1 MSAARYIRAAATGD
15 TLQRIGMMGALVFV
29 LIWMTPRVSR
39 LDDSANT
46 GDVMSCDTGIKPRK
60 TVKIDQNPA
69 QQFSQEKKAMSSTMV
84 RREMPEFTMEAYDA
98 KTGHFTKVSS
108 ADYKGKWAVVCFYP
122 ADFTFVCP
130 TEIAAMNAKY
140 DVFQEMGVEI
150 LAVSVDSKF
159 SHKRFVETEPIL
171 KGLQL
176 TIGADTTQEVS
187 EMFGV
192 LIEEEGVALRGR
204 FLFNPDGIC
213 VAQEVQA
220 DSVGRNVHEF
230 IRQVEAW
237 QHATKTGEVC
247 PAGWRPGKKTLPVN
261 TDSEK
266 MTGRVGDY
274 ITIEEIMS

>member
-1 MSAARYIRAAATGD
+1 
-15 TLQRIGMMGALVFV
+15 
-29 LIWMTPRVSR
+29 
-39 LDDSANT
+39 
-46 GDVMSCDTGIKPRK
+46 MSCDTKVKPRK
-60 TVKIDQNPA
+60 PATKQESTLQNQTTEEKIIMP
-69 QQFSQEKKAMSSTMV
+69 SSMV
-84 RREMPEFTMEAYDA
+84 RREMPEFSMDAYDA
-98 KTGHFTKVSS
+98 KTGHFSHVTTN
-108 ADYKGKWAVVCFYP
+108 DYKGKWAVICFYP

-140 DVFQEMGVEI
+140 DEFQKLGVEI

-171 KGLQL
+171 EGLQL
-176 TIGADTTQEVS
+176 TIGADTTKEVS
-187 EMFGV
+187 AMFGV

-220 DSVGRNVHEF
+220 DSVGRNVNEF

-247 PAGWRPGKKTLPVN
+247 PAGWRPGKRTLPVN
-261 TDSEK
+261 TDAEK

-274 ITIEEIMS
+274 ITLEEILS

>member
-1 MSAARYIRAAATGD
+1 
-15 TLQRIGMMGALVFV
+15 
-29 LIWMTPRVSR
+29 
-39 LDDSANT
+39 
-46 GDVMSCDTGIKPRK
+46 MSCDTKVKPRK
-60 TVKIDQNPA
+60 PATKQESTLQNQTTEEKIIMP
-69 QQFSQEKKAMSSTMV
+69 SSMV
-84 RREMPEFTMEAYDA
+84 RREMPEFSMDAYDA
-98 KTGHFTKVSS
+98 KTGHFSNVTTN
-108 ADYKGKWAVVCFYP
+108 DYKGKWAVICFYP

-140 DVFQEMGVEI
+140 DEFQKLGVEI

-171 KGLQL
+171 EGLQL
-176 TIGADTTQEVS
+176 TIGADTTKEVS
-187 EMFGV
+187 AMFGV

-220 DSVGRNVHEF
+220 DSVGRNVNEF

-247 PAGWRPGKKTLPVN
+247 PAGWRPGKRTLPVN
-261 TDSEK
+261 TDAEK

-274 ITIEEIMS
+274 ITLEEILS

>member
-1 MSAARYIRAAATGD
+1 MGCATG
-15 TLQRIGMMGALVFV
+15 V
-29 LIWMTPRVSR
+29 
-39 LDDSANT
+39 
-46 GDVMSCDTGIKPRK
+46 KPRK
-60 TVKIDQNPA
+60 TKPA
-69 QQFSQEKKAMSSTMV
+69 DTNIEQTTQKEDKKMSTTMV
-84 RREMPEFTMEAYDA
+84 RQQMPEFEMDAYNA
-98 KTGHFTKVSS
+98 ATGHYTTVKSS
-108 ADYKGKWAVVCFYP
+108 DYQGKWAVICFYP

-140 DVFQEMGVEI
+140 DEFQALGVEI
-150 LAVSVDSKF
+150 LAVSVDTKF

-171 KGLQL
+171 KGLKL
-176 TIGADTTQEVS
+176 MMGADGNQEVS
-187 EMFGV
+187 RAFGV

-220 DSVGRNVHEF
+220 DSVGRNVNEF
-230 IRQVEAW
+230 LRQVQAW

-261 TDSEK
+261 TDVEQ

-274 ITIEEIMS
+274 ITIEEILS